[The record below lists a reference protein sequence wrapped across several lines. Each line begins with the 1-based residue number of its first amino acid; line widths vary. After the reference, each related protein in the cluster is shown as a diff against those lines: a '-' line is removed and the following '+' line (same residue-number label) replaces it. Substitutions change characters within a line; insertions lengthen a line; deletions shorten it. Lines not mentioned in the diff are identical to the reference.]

1 MTDFVLRIGHLPD
14 SNLHSRRVG
23 HVSLQ
28 LVATPEY
35 FERHGLPQT
44 PEDFGE
50 HTVIAASSGDLAHDW
65 HCEIAGRTSTMH
77 INPRLLVNTNQA
89 AINACK
95 QDLGI
100 CRVISYEVENELR
113 AGQLQT
119 LLTEYQLRPL
129 PVHIVYREGPNA
141 SS

>member
-1 MTDFVLRIGHLPD
+1 
-14 SNLHSRRVG
+14 
-23 HVSLQ
+23 
-28 LVATPEY
+28 
-35 FERHGLPQT
+35 
-44 PEDFGE
+44 
-50 HTVIAASSGDLAHDW
+50 
-65 HCEIAGRTSTMH
+65 MH